1 MKLLQKFLQILWRI
15 WFLLIAAFLVVV
27 FSPLVFFLVY
37 FDKIRFFNRLKR
49 IGANLILFLMGF
61 VIKTE
66 GLENIDYSKQ
76 YMIIGNHTSVLD
88 ILLMIKIFK
97 SPFVFV
103 GKEELSKFPVFGY
116 FYKKTNITVDRSSP
130 KSKKEVYDQVEN
142 FTKQGLSIV
151 IYPEGTIPDEKV
163 VLAPFKNGAF
173 RMAIEHQLPILPIVF
188 PDNKK
193 RFPYR
198 WTGGSPGM
206 IHIKILPPI
215 NTTELNINETSDLR
229 DYAYSKIYTEL
240 INNELEKEF

>member
-1 MKLLQKFLQILWRI
+1 MKLFQKFLQILWRI

-198 WTGGSPGM
+198 WTGGSPGL
-206 IHIKILPPI
+206 IHVKILPSI
-215 NTTELNINETSDLR
+215 NTKKLSIDETADLR

>member
-1 MKLLQKFLQILWRI
+1 MKLFQKFLQILWRI
-15 WFLLIAAFLVVV
+15 WFLLIAGFLVVV
-27 FSPLVFFLVY
+27 FSPLVFFSIY
-37 FDKIRFFNRLKR
+37 FNQIKFFNRLKR

-61 VIKTE
+61 VVKTE
-66 GLENIDYSKQ
+66 GVENIDYSKQ

-88 ILLMIKIFK
+88 ILIMIKIFK

-151 IYPEGTIPDEKV
+151 IYPEGTIPDENV

-198 WTGGSPGM
+198 WTGGSPGL
-206 IHIKILPPI
+206 IHVKILPSI
-215 NTTELNINETSDLR
+215 NTIKLSIDETADLR
-229 DYAYSKIYTEL
+229 DYAYSKIYTDL